1 MMIWWDRKL
10 QLSFVRKFARRK
22 FLATKR
28 SCAPRLRVMSRRHAS
43 ISKNNM
49 FSGIVET
56 EGKCKRVRIQKPR
69 GWKLDLGES
78 ISVDG
83 ICSTIA
89 STGQNYFEVEYMPQ
103 TLSKTTAALF
113 EKGAILNLEHSL
125 KYGDRIHGHFVAGH
139 VDIRARVV
147 GIEKDGRSRLVR
159 VQLPRTLSRYVVSH
173 GSIAVNGVSL
183 TVARKSDTSFTVA
196 LIPHTLEATN
206 LANLKTGDAVNI
218 ECDVL
223 ARS

>member
-1 MMIWWDRKL
+1 
-10 QLSFVRKFARRK
+10 
-22 FLATKR
+22 
-28 SCAPRLRVMSRRHAS
+28 
-43 ISKNNM
+43 M

-56 EGKCKRVRIQKPR
+56 EAKIVSVDMEGKCKRVRIQKPR

-196 LIPHTLEATN
+196 LIPHTLKATN

-223 ARS
+223 ARYGLAAPRRSAKVRTHAAKRS